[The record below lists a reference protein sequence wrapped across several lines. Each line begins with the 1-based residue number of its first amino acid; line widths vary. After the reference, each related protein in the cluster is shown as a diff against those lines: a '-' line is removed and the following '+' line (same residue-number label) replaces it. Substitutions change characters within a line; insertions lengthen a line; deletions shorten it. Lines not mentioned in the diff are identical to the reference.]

1 MIFRGS
7 AHLYFVIIVE
17 NIMSDEKHFDENRV
31 FVLIFLF
38 DSSNEMQ
45 DYLEVIHCMT
55 YYWNYL
61 YKR

>member
-55 YYWNYL
+55 YY
-61 YKR
+61 